1 MIMNEQINV
10 PEAAETFV
18 TKDMIVTDILDI
30 DDEIGGLLMQMGLHC
45 VGCLAASGEDLETAM
60 AVHGY
65 PPEDVDTVVDNLNS
79 FLAYKR
85 ACRESDAASD
95 R

>member
-1 MIMNEQINV
+1 MNEQINV
-10 PEAAETFV
+10 TENSEVFV
-18 TKDMIVTDILDI
+18 SKDMIVTDILEI
-30 DDEIGGLLMQMGLHC
+30 DDDIAGLLMQMGLHC

-85 ACRESDAASD
+85 ACKETDAASAQ
-95 R
+95 